1 MILSILIPSTFDR
14 HEITHD
20 LIDDLL
26 RQAEE
31 EGEKDNIEILTAF
44 DNREEST
51 GSKRDYLIRK
61 AKGKYVC
68 FVDSDDYVTTD
79 YIKLILS
86 EIKKGVDVVGF
97 KGWITT
103 NNKNRTSWIISKDM
117 PYDTVT
123 NIRGD
128 AILYRRFNNH
138 LSPIKREIAL
148 QIGYRD
154 MYVGEDYDYAVRLKA
169 SGLIKTEGFINKE
182 IYHYKYITKK

>member
-68 FVDSDDYVTTD
+68 FADSDDYVTTD

-154 MYVGEDYDYAVRLKA
+154 MYVGEDI
-169 SGLIKTEGFINKE
+169 S
-182 IYHYKYITKK
+182 